1 MSEPSAAGAVAG
13 PAEVLLEA
21 VGISKVFGGVRAVDD
36 VSLRVREGTIHA
48 LIGPNGAGKTTFFN
62 AVSGYAFPERGR
74 VTFRGRDVTRAP
86 NWRRVAL
93 GMGRTFQTPSVF
105 PELSVDENVRLGVRA
120 HARQAF
126 RLREPRGEAKASVD
140 RRVDELLGFVNLT
153 AQRGRPLAE
162 LAHGSQ
168 RLCEIAMSLSTDP
181 IVVLLDEPM
190 AGLAEAESDRIVG
203 VIRRLRERLSLT
215 VLFVEHNMRV
225 VLSLADRITVL
236 DRGRVLAEGTPAE
249 ISANE
254 AVRNAYLGE
263 GVLDHV

>member
-1 MSEPSAAGAVAG
+1 VSET
-13 PAEVLLEA
+13 VLLEA
-21 VGISKVFGGVRAVDD
+21 TGISKVFGGVRAVDD

-74 VTFRGRDVTRAP
+74 VTFRGRDVTRTV
-86 NWRRVAL
+86 NWRRIAM

-105 PELSVDENVRLGVRA
+105 PELTVDENVRLGVRA
-120 HARQAF
+120 HAGQAF
-126 RLREPRGEAKASVD
+126 RLRTPRGAARATVD
-140 RRVDELLGFVNLT
+140 TRVDELLGFVNLT
-153 AQRGRPLAE
+153 AQRDRPVAE

-181 IVVLLDEPM
+181 VLVLLDEPM
-190 AGLAEAESDRIVG
+190 AGLAEAETDRIIG
-203 VIRRLRERLSLT
+203 VIRDLRERLGLT

-225 VLSLADRITVL
+225 VLALADRITVL
-236 DRGRVLAEGTPAE
+236 DRGKLLAEGNPAE
-249 ISANE
+249 IAANE
-254 AVRNAYLGE
+254 AVRSAYLGE

>member
-1 MSEPSAAGAVAG
+1 VSET
-13 PAEVLLEA
+13 VLLEA
-21 VGISKVFGGVRAVDD
+21 TGITKVFGGVRAVDD

-74 VTFRGRDVTRAP
+74 VTFRGRDVTRTI
-86 NWRRVAL
+86 NWRRVAM

-105 PELSVDENVRLGVRA
+105 PELTVDENVRLGVRA
-120 HARQAF
+120 HAGQAF
-126 RLREPRGEAKASVD
+126 RLRTPGGAAQATVD
-140 RRVDELLGFVNLT
+140 ARVDELLGFVNLT
-153 AQRGRPLAE
+153 AQRSRPVAE

-181 IVVLLDEPM
+181 VLVLLDEPM
-190 AGLAEAESDRIVG
+190 AGLAEAETDRIIG
-203 VIRRLRERLSLT
+203 VIRDLRERLGLT

-225 VLSLADRITVL
+225 VLALADRITVL
-236 DRGRVLAEGTPAE
+236 DRGKLLAEGDPTA
-249 ISANE
+249 IAANE
-254 AVRNAYLGE
+254 AVRSAYLGE

>member
-1 MSEPSAAGAVAG
+1 VSET
-13 PAEVLLEA
+13 VLLEA
-21 VGISKVFGGVRAVDD
+21 TGISKVFGGVRAVDD

-74 VTFRGRDVTRAP
+74 VTFRGRDVTRTV
-86 NWRRVAL
+86 NWRRIAM

-105 PELSVDENVRLGVRA
+105 PELTVDENVRLGVRA
-120 HARQAF
+120 HAGQAF
-126 RLREPRGEAKASVD
+126 RLRTPRGAARATVD
-140 RRVDELLGFVNLT
+140 TRVDELLGFVNLT
-153 AQRGRPLAE
+153 AQRDRPVAE

-181 IVVLLDEPM
+181 VLVLLDEPM
-190 AGLAEAESDRIVG
+190 AGLAEAETDRIIG
-203 VIRRLRERLSLT
+203 VIRDLRERLGLT

-225 VLSLADRITVL
+225 VLALADRITVL
-236 DRGRVLAEGTPAE
+236 DRGKLLAEGNPAE
-249 ISANE
+249 IAANE
-254 AVRNAYLGE
+254 AVRSSYLGE